1 MNRKNLWFLTL
12 FSLMLVLSVY
22 YVTMP
27 SELLLQTNVGDEK
40 KSKVV
45 VEESDVLVAL
55 RVDAEEERVT
65 AMSDLK
71 KVLMDAAST
80 VEQKNTA
87 YESLQALNITK
98 GKEEALESIIKEQ
111 YKLSSFVKIKD
122 DQVQIVIV
130 SKKHDTTLANNIMR
144 TVQSEFEEKMYISV
158 KFQA

>member
-27 SELLLQTNVGDEK
+27 SELLLQTNVSDEK

-55 RVDAEEERVT
+55 RVDAEEERTT

-98 GKEEALESIIKEQ
+98 GKEEALESMIKEQ
-111 YKLSSFVKIKD
+111 YKLGSFVKIKD

>member
-71 KVLMDAAST
+71 KVLMDASST

-98 GKEEALESIIKEQ
+98 GKEEALESMIKEQ

-122 DQVQIVIV
+122 DQVQTVIV